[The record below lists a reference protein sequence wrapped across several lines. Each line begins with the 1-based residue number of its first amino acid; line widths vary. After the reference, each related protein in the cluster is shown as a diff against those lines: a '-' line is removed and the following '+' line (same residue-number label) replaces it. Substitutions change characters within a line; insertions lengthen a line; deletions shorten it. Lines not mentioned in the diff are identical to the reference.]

1 MEELTGEGSRRR
13 RSATAREAI
22 ICEGKLKC
30 LRQRGDENQQHDQ
43 AGNEGSGHYR
53 INLALGKKC
62 NGANVV
68 SRIRIRMDQFMERGA
83 DADQGYGNYQ
93 RTQQE
98 GRG

>member
-1 MEELTGEGSRRR
+1 M
-13 RSATAREAI
+13 
-22 ICEGKLKC
+22 KC

-68 SRIRIRMDQFMERGA
+68 SRIRIRMDQFMERGTGTQEG
-83 DADQGYGNYQ
+83 DGDYQ
-93 RTQQE
+93 RAQQE